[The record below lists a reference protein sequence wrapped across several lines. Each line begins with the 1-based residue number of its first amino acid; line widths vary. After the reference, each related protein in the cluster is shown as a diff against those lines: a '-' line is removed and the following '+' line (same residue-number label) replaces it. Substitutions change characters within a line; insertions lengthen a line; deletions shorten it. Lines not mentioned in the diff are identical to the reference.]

1 LNAPSF
7 YRVFVCAVG
16 LLSPSL
22 LLATSSHAHLASPG
36 HTSPKPQITTTSL
49 TGGMVG
55 LAYSQTLA
63 VAGGSAP
70 YTWQIKSGS
79 LPAGISLASY
89 GTISGW
95 PTAAGSSAF
104 TVAVSD
110 ANGRSASTSL
120 TLTVVAP
127 PTITTTGLPG
137 GIAGAAYSAAVQG
150 TGGTAPYSWSIA
162 SGSLPPG
169 LILASTTGLI
179 SGMPSGSGMYNL
191 NTQMTDINGLSAS
204 KAFLMTIVA
213 ALNIT
218 AASLPSGSTGA
229 AYNATL
235 TASGGTT
242 PYSWSV
248 VSGQLPPG
256 LALNTTSGIISGTP
270 TAAGTYNLGVQVSD
284 AASQSASKIFSVLIG
299 VGACISCQSPLTITS
314 TSLPAGSIN
323 TSYNATLTASGG
335 TTPYTWSVSS
345 GQLPVGITLASSGAI
360 SGTPTTAGSYGFT
373 LQAADSAGHQ
383 TSQAYTVSIGS
394 PTGSLGILTNDL
406 HLAYINQPYDAVLTA
421 SGGLAPYLWSVS
433 SGQLPAGL
441 SLNTITGH
449 ISGTPTQGGQFSVTL
464 TARDALL
471 AQGSKTFNLEVFEQ
485 PTDQYG
491 GLTNLACPN
500 GPQPHFYT
508 QKIGSRWHL
517 CTPAGYAFFMN
528 GIYHVIANDTGT
540 DYQGIVENNVIQTK
554 YVTGSTPNYELNW
567 CLQTAHRMQGW
578 GFNTTAEDSYSYMW
592 PVATHYQWGTSDNT
606 IPVKLPFVVKLSP
619 DIYSLTNTNGYANA
633 PVKDILAGIKT
644 TVYNGYRSHLP
655 DFLDPNYQQWLQND
669 LINDYWP
676 HQAFTGPHNDYLV
689 GFDVEE
695 SDDMEGFG
703 IGTDFP
709 TVDVSITGAQSTVS
723 PAPHVGWLVL
733 VTAETQTSNSNYG
746 ITYTNMT
753 VYAKQALSN
762 WLATRYSSNIA
773 TLNAAWGSN
782 YSTFGS
788 TGGWGTGTGLLDE
801 DGTCPAK
808 TTTCWVPTDA
818 YQLSG
823 ATSQMKQDL
832 DDFLLYYADKYYSMI
847 KATLQAQAP
856 GFLYLGTASIG
867 SWGGPPRRQ
876 ILQAASKY
884 LDVFT
889 LGGIPPFLCANCT
902 DAQQRIDFVAQWG
915 GDKPWLNWTGFQARA
930 DSYMSPYAQS
940 TDYLRTQADRGQLY
954 QQMLQQFLNA
964 SDSLTGTYHIV
975 GLQWWGW
982 DDQRSESA
990 NWGLVTPRDDPY
1002 DGTSATMTL
1011 GADSWG
1017 YPTGCLSGFGCEQ
1030 ANYSSFLGPVREAN
1044 LSTFRYISTHP

>member
-49 TGGMVG
+49 TGGTVG

-270 TAAGTYNLGVQVSD
+270 TAAGTYNVGVQVSD
-284 AASQSASKIFSVLIG
+284 AGRQNASKIFSVLIG

-323 TSYNATLTASGG
+323 ISYNATLTASGG

-373 LQAADSAGHQ
+373 LQVADSAGHQ
-383 TSQAYTVSIGS
+383 ISQAYTLSIGS

-471 AQGSKTFNLEVFEQ
+471 AQGSKTLNLEVFEQ

-500 GPQPHFYT
+500 GPQSHFYT

-517 CTPAGYAFFMN
+517 CDPAGYAYFML
-528 GIYHVIANDTGT
+528 GVSDVDAGDTSIADLGVSYRQAVT
-540 DYQGIVENNVIQTK
+540 TK
-554 YVTGSTPNYELNW
+554 YGDPGPTWAN
-567 CLQTAHRMQGW
+567 QTIKRLLSW
-578 GFNTTAEDSYSYMW
+578 GFNTTVEEQSTYVYPFGRPTGSTIIPIA
-592 PVATHYQWGTSDNT
+592 PLTLTS
-606 IPVKLPFVVKLSP
+606 K
-619 DIYSLTNTNGYANA
+619 YALTNIGSYAPDAIKSLVDCLNLSVYTGYSAGSA
-633 PVKDILAGIKT
+633 PDV
-644 TVYNGYRSHLP
+644 
-655 DFLDPNYQQWLQND
+655 FDPNFDAYVNSRNAATAADPYWSQW
-669 LINDYWP
+669 
-676 HQAFTGPHNDYLV
+676 FTSPWVIGIT
-689 GFDVEE
+689 FDDADEL
-695 SDDMEGFG
+695 FG
-703 IGTDFP
+703 IGPGLEHPGPDGAVHPHTGWIALADSP
-709 TVDVSITGAQSTVS
+709 TKTSSTKYNWTYQNSTVYS
-723 PAPHVGWLVL
+723 KQQLVNDL
-733 VTAETQTSNSNYG
+733 QKKYG
-746 ITYTNMT
+746 TI
-753 VYAKQALSN
+753 AALN
-762 WLATRYSSNIA
+762 G
-773 TLNAAWGSN
+773 AWGSS
-782 YSTFGS
+782 YTTFGS
-788 TGGWGTGTGLLDE
+788 AGGWPKSTTGGTGLLDE
-801 DGTCPAK
+801 DGSSAWLGDHDGTLRNAAAGV
-808 TTTCWVPTDA
+808 TT
-818 YQLSG
+818 
-823 ATSQMKQDL
+823 DL
-832 DDFLLYYADKYYSMI
+832 DAFLLEYWQKYFQIIHDRFKQYSPNELLI
-847 KATLQAQAP
+847 SPALNAHAGLT
-856 GFLYLGTASIG
+856 
-867 SWGGPPRRQ
+867 RRQ
-876 ILQAASKY
+876 ILQAAAQYCDVLAIAVSDQTL
-884 LDVFT
+884 LDLSAGYT
-889 LGGIPPFLCANCT
+889 
-902 DAQQRIDFVAQWG
+902 
-915 GDKPWLNWTGFQARA
+915 GDKPYSFEQLIMSANPDSSLWRYANPYGQTFTTQTDKANSYTSIVNFIGTAKVTATSTEPVVGATYWALADNWG
-930 DSYMSPYAQS
+930 
-940 TDYLRTQADRGQLY
+940 
-954 QQMLQQFLNA
+954 
-964 SDSLTGTYHIV
+964 
-975 GLQWWGW
+975 
-982 DDQRSESA
+982 EKA
-990 NWGLVTPRDDPY
+990 NWGLVTFLDNAY
-1002 DGTSATMTL
+1002 DGQEAATSA

-1017 YPTGCLSGFGCEQ
+1017 YRTGCLPGLPCEER
-1030 ANYSSFLGPVREAN
+1030 NYGAFIPPVQNAN
-1044 LSTFRYISTHP
+1044 LNVLRTVASGQ